1 MKILT
6 ACVCSALAL
15 SAVTSAYAADTNKA
29 MVTRDWSDTV
39 APADQ
44 NAYEAGVKAYN
55 QCLRDN
61 GVKYDEV
68 AYTHETGDTY
78 KYSYVTGP
86 YTWADFDTL
95 RTQSKPCD
103 AVWRSQ
109 ANPHL
114 KGETSAFFVDEPDM
128 SHMPANWGKDDMR
141 PPLIHVLYFTLNQGH
156 AADEAF
162 TSVLKKAAA
171 AANKSKWPYYYRVL
185 AVQGGDEGS
194 PDYLIVIPNK
204 SWAEFGA
211 DPDPTFWKMVGNAY
225 GQADV
230 DAMRK
235 SFGEAIKTSSD
246 HVDSYSAD
254 LTYSGGK

>member
-6 ACVCSALAL
+6 ACVCSALAF
-15 SAVTSAYAADTNKA
+15 SAVASAYAADANKA
-29 MVTRDWSDTV
+29 VVTRDWSDTV

-55 QCLRDN
+55 RCLHDN

-68 AYTHETGDTY
+68 AYAHETGDTY
-78 KYSYVTGP
+78 KYSYIIGP
-86 YTWADFDTL
+86 YSWADFDTL
-95 RTQSKPCD
+95 RSQSKPCD

-114 KGETSAFFVDEPDM
+114 KSETSAFLVDQPEM
-128 SHMPANWGKDDMR
+128 SHMPANWGKDKMR
-141 PPLIHVLYFTLNQGH
+141 PPLVHVLYFTLHSGH

-162 TSVLKKAAA
+162 TSVLKKGAAA
-171 AANKSKWPYYYRVL
+171 ADKTKWPYYYRVV

-204 SWAEFGA
+204 ELGGFRRRPGSGVLEDG
-211 DPDPTFWKMVGNAY
+211 
-225 GQADV
+225 
-230 DAMRK
+230 
-235 SFGEAIKTSSD
+235 GERVWPS
-246 HVDSYSAD
+246 
-254 LTYSGGK
+254 